1 MASDAL
7 EDRIRQIRL
16 RLEGRLGDLIADL
29 DAALASGPA
38 GAAPEGAFDLYTRL
52 HNVSG
57 SAGPVGLPEVG
68 DAARALE
75 ELLTP
80 WLKGEPALDGW
91 REAFDVLKAAVA
103 AGSR

>member
-7 EDRIRQIRL
+7 EDRIRQIRV
-16 RLEGRLGDLIADL
+16 RLEARLGDLITDL
-29 DAALASGPA
+29 QAAFDAAPSD
-38 GAAPEGAFDLYTRL
+38 AAPEGAFDLYTRL

-57 SAGPVGLPEVG
+57 SAAPVGLAEVG

-80 WLKGEPALDGW
+80 WLKGGPALDGW
-91 REAFDVLKAAVA
+91 SEAFDGLKAAVA